1 MLCTYV
7 IEHLSGKEIVW
18 TFYESKLEKANQKES
33 RVEKAIERKGDKL
46 YVKEKDYDNSFNS
59 WINKK
64 KHNKNRIYLV
74 MR

>member
-7 IEHLSGKEIVW
+7 IEDLNGKEIVG
-18 TFYESKLEKANQKES
+18 TFHENKLQKTNQKEF

-46 YVKEKDYDNSFNS
+46 YVKEKDYDNSFNC

-64 KHNKNRIYLV
+64 SIIKIRSI
-74 MR
+74 